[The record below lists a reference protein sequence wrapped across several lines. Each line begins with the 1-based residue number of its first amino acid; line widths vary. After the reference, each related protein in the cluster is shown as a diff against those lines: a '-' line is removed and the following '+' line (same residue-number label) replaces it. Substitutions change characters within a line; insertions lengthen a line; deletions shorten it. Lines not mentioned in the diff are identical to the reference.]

1 MQKNW
6 IILPLIVFSLGL
18 HAQQEAHFTQ
28 FMYNKQLINPAYA
41 GQRGVETLTA
51 IYRNQWAGFE
61 GAPTSALLSYSMP
74 FLSKRVGIGFNL
86 SHVTIGLQRDLN
98 LNLAYSYALIYND
111 NLSVRLGVMGSM
123 RSLGLKFDEADPL
136 NLLDPSIENKRIND
150 VFANAGAGIY
160 ANIGENIY
168 AGFSVPRLI
177 SNTLGFNPDPGVLKA
192 REYRHFYGMV
202 GGIIPLKE
210 DINLSS
216 ALLIKYV
223 QNAPLDADLN
233 VNLELKK
240 FSTGL
245 SYRFGGEGFGESVDL
260 LLFWQAS
267 PQFGVGAAYDL
278 TLTQLRNYT
287 AGSFE
292 LLLMAD
298 LRRQGFRRMANPRF
312 FM

>member
-1 MQKNW
+1 MQKTL
-6 IILPLIVFSLGL
+6 IISSLILFSTLL
-18 HAQQEAHFTQ
+18 HAQQEAHYTQ

-41 GQRGVETLTA
+41 GQRGVETVTA

-74 FLSKRVGIGFNL
+74 FLSERVGVGFNL

-98 LNLAYSYALIYND
+98 FNLAYSYALVYNED
-111 NLSVRLGVMGSM
+111 VAIRLGVMGSV
-123 RSLGLKFDEADPL
+123 RSLGLKFDEADPI
-136 NLLDPSIENKRIND
+136 NLLDPSIDNRRINE
-150 VFANAGAGIY
+150 VYANAGAGIY

-177 SNTLGFNPDPGVLKA
+177 ANTLGFNPDPSVLRAK
-192 REYRHFYGMV
+192 EYRHFYGMV
-202 GGIIPLKE
+202 GGLIPLKE
-210 DINLSS
+210 DINLTS

-233 VNLELKK
+233 VNLEFRK

-245 SYRFGGEGFGESVDL
+245 SYRFGGEGSGESLDM

-267 PQFGVGAAYDL
+267 PQIGVGAAYDL
-278 TLTQLRNYT
+278 SLTQVRNYT

-298 LRRQGFRRMANPRF
+298 LRRPGGRRMSNPRF

>member
-1 MQKNW
+1 MQKTL
-6 IILPLIVFSLGL
+6 IISSLILFSTLL
-18 HAQQEAHFTQ
+18 HAQQEAHYTQ

-41 GQRGVETLTA
+41 GQRGVETVTA

-74 FLSKRVGIGFNL
+74 FLSERVGVGFNL

-98 LNLAYSYALIYND
+98 FNLAYSYALVYNED
-111 NLSVRLGVMGSM
+111 VAIRLGVMGSV
-123 RSLGLKFDEADPL
+123 RSLGLKFDEADPI
-136 NLLDPSIENKRIND
+136 NLLDPSIDNRRINE
-150 VFANAGAGIY
+150 VYANAGAGIY

-177 SNTLGFNPDPGVLKA
+177 ANTLGFNPDPSVLRAK
-192 REYRHFYGMV
+192 EYRHFYGMV
-202 GGIIPLKE
+202 GGLIPLKE
-210 DINLSS
+210 DINLTS

-233 VNLELKK
+233 VNVEFKK

-245 SYRFGGEGFGESVDL
+245 SYRFGGEGSGESLDM

-267 PQFGVGAAYDL
+267 PQIGVGAAYDL
-278 TLTQLRNYT
+278 SLTQVRNYT

-298 LRRQGFRRMANPRF
+298 LRRPGGRRMSNPRF